1 MLNSVELCLFFLLVS
16 TTCRTSLRSA
26 VITLWMISLKSYFCE
41 LWIRYLLYPVRNDQ
55 NLFRFHLSVEP
66 YSLLFMSFRPTIVK
80 WCVLLENFKWSVNC
94 ISIFSCIWSA
104 MTENY
109 LNALEFSFSFCGDS
123 SRRST
128 SYSAFNRTSSRGPT
142 PSVINVLGTCCM
154 RLLFCSCSRMLQHLD
169 VDICVSLE
177 QSPGFLCILPVTFRA
192 CFWQR
197 NRYCFA
203 YAFFRYSHFFHRQ

>member
-1 MLNSVELCLFFLLVS
+1 MLNDVEFCLFFLLVS
-16 TTCRTSLRSA
+16 RTSRRSA
-26 VITLWMISLKSYFCE
+26 VTTLWMISLKWYFCE
-41 LWIRYLLYPVRNDQ
+41 LWIRCLLYPVRNDQ
-55 NLFRFHLSVEP
+55 NLFRFHLPVEL
-66 YSLLFMSFRPTIVK
+66 YSLSF
-80 WCVLLENFKWSVNC
+80 F
-94 ISIFSCIWSA
+94 
-104 MTENY
+104 
-109 LNALEFSFSFCGDS
+109 FCGDS

-128 SYSAFNRTSSRGPT
+128 SYSVFNRTSSRGPI
-142 PSVINVLGTCCM
+142 PSVINVLGICCM

-192 CFWQR
+192 CFGQR